1 MIALLIAVRADWA
14 LVELVKVVALKSC
27 PVPAVYE
34 IPLAAAPPLVV
45 KVGAIPA
52 AESVKVVNDP
62 PVDETTRLEKPP
74 AVCTVA
80 ETPVIFAELI
90 VLAMLAMVEPDA
102 MVSVLVAP
110 APTWIAKVPA
120 AVVVVAV
127 AIPEPVSMWAA
138 VAVVIVPP
146 TSPTLVD
153 DNDLIFSV
161 SMLEPRVEA
170 SPVKMAVEEANA
182 ETPLKV
188 VVEPMLFTSAK
199 ID

>member
-1 MIALLIAVRADWA
+1 MIALLIAVKAAWA
-14 LVELVKVVALKSC
+14 VVELVKLVALKLA
-27 PVPAVYE
+27 PDPEVYE
-34 IPLAAAPPLVV
+34 MPLVAAPPLAV

-52 AESVKVVNDP
+52 AERVKVVNAP
-62 PVDETTRLEKPP
+62 PVEETTRLEKPP

-80 ETPVIFAELI
+80 ETPVIFAELM
-90 VLAMLAMVEPDA
+90 VLAILAMVEPDA

-110 APTWIAKVPA
+110 APIWIANVPA

-127 AIPEPVSMWAA
+127 AIPLPVSMLAV

-146 TSPTLVD
+146 TSPTLADV
-153 DNDLIFSV
+153 NALIFSV
-161 SMLEPRVEA
+161 STLDPRVEA
-170 SPVKMAVEEANA
+170 SPVKMAVEEAKA

-188 VVEPMLFTSAK
+188 VVEPMLFTSAR